1 MPEEAEEAEISE
13 ENHKDKKEGDE
24 INSLDTAQNK
34 ISNSTK
40 IQKQ

>member
-1 MPEEAEEAEISE
+1 MDKEEVK

-24 INSLDTAQNK
+24 IKSLDTAQNK